1 MPAKQPPH
9 RKSALAK
16 PQLAKPQLAK
26 PQPVAP
32 YFRAQPDEAT
42 APFAFQPVRLDNP
55 AAQILGDA
63 GSSEA
68 LRQLLDVT
76 GHVKRRDTLL
86 LLREALEK
94 FRDGDWKGGGD
105 SAIKALHVDEKSGE
119 AWHMLAIS
127 RDKCNDFQTA
137 LTCYET
143 ALRIMPDNPAI
154 ANDLGRLSYKL
165 GLYDI
170 AEKFFR
176 FFLDKCPG
184 HVEAINNLA
193 STLREANRLDEAIDI
208 LKTAITENQTDAQL
222 WNALGTVI
230 NAKGDIATSAIFY
243 EEALRFD
250 PKHVH
255 ARYNLGNARS
265 MLGNPQ
271 QGLQDLMTALPIFTD
286 PMNIHTC
293 RLSVAFC
300 YLVMGDYRNGWEW
313 YEARTKENT
322 AEAMTYLVPAPR
334 WTKDEP
340 LTGKRLFV
348 SAEQGLG
355 DEIMFAS
362 VLPDLLREIGPE
374 GHLTIGVE
382 PRLVLLFQKGF
393 PDATVVRH
401 HTTKHKTMPIRLFPE
416 IIDWSPFEAWAIM
429 GDFLSRYRPD
439 EASFPK
445 PNVFFHPDPER
456 IAYWKAM
463 LDGLNGKPKI
473 GILWKSLIKHSRR
486 DRYYSPFE
494 QWAQVL
500 RTEGVQFVN
509 LQYGDT
515 EAELAE
521 AKAMGLDIWTP
532 PGIDLKTD
540 LDDLSALCVAMDC
553 IMCPSNATSN
563 IAGAAGTRV
572 FMVSPENS
580 WNSLGTRYYPWYPNT
595 RVFFSPSLTDWS
607 QVMGE
612 IKTALIEDYVRPARL
627 SQNVA

>member
-1 MPAKQPPH
+1 MA
-9 RKSALAK
+9 AK
-16 PQLAKPQLAK
+16 PPSPKTSKP
-26 PQPVAP
+26 PIAP
-32 YFRAQPDEAT
+32 YFA
-42 APFAFQPVRLDNP
+42 APQAAPPQIQAPGAFTFEPVRLDNP

-76 GHVKRRDTLL
+76 AHVKRRDTLL
-86 LLREALEK
+86 ALREALEK
-94 FRDGDWKGGGD
+94 FRAGDWQGGGE
-105 SAIKALHVDEKSGE
+105 SALKALHVDAESGE
-119 AWHMLAIS
+119 AWHMLAIA

-143 ALRIMPDNPAI
+143 ALKLMPENPAI
-154 ANDLGRLSYKL
+154 ANDLGRLAYKL
-165 GLYDI
+165 GMHEL

-176 FFLDKCPG
+176 FFLNKCPG

-193 STLREANRLDEAIDI
+193 STLREMNRLDEAVDI
-208 LKTAITENQTDAQL
+208 LKAAITGNQTDPQL
-222 WNALGTVI
+222 WNALGTVV
-230 NAKGDIATSAIFY
+230 NAKGDTATSAIFY

-265 MLGNPQ
+265 VLGHPKE
-271 QGLQDLMTALPIFTD
+271 GLEDLLLALPMFTD
-286 PMNIHTC
+286 PMNLYTC
-293 RLSVAFC
+293 KLSIAFC
-300 YLVMGDYRNGWEW
+300 YLVMGDYKNGWAW

-322 AEAMTYLVPAPR
+322 AEAMTYLIPRPR
-334 WTKDEP
+334 WTKDQP
-340 LTGKRLFV
+340 LAGKKLFV

-362 VLPDLLREIGPE
+362 VLPDLQRELGPD

-382 PRLVLLFQKGF
+382 PRLVPLFEKGF
-393 PDATVVRH
+393 PDATVTRH
-401 HTTKHKTMPIRLFPE
+401 HTTKHNNMPVRLFPE
-416 IIDWSPFEAWAIM
+416 ITDWDRFDAWAIM
-429 GDFLSRYRPD
+429 GDFLGRYRPD

-456 IAYWKAM
+456 IAYWKTM

-500 RTEGVQFVN
+500 QTEGVQFVN

-521 AKAMGLDIWTP
+521 AAAMGLDIWTP
-532 PGIDLKTD
+532 PGIDLKND
-540 LDDLSALCVAMDC
+540 LDDLSALCMAMDC
-553 IMCPSNATSN
+553 MICPSNATSN
-563 IAGAAGTRV
+563 IAGAAGARV
-572 FMVSPENS
+572 WMISPENS
-580 WNSLGTRYYPWYPNT
+580 WNSLGTRDYPWYPNT

-612 IKTALIEDYVRPARL
+612 IRSALVEDYVRPNGAQL
-627 SQNVA
+627 NVA